1 MSTLYI
7 VATPIGN
14 LEDITHRAV
23 RVLSEVDL
31 ILAEDTR
38 VTRKLLEHYDIT
50 TKTSAWHQHSD
61 AKSFTQVKAVFDQ
74 GKSIAYVSDAGTP
87 GISDPGGKLI
97 ELTREQCPE
106 VKIVPIPGAS
116 ALGAAISIAGI
127 PMDDFVFMGFLP
139 HKKGRQTALRR
150 IAATESP
157 VILFESVHR
166 IHKLLTEL
174 AETKK
179 NVIVCRELTKK
190 FESIYRGSPQE
201 VAEQLKPAETKGEF
215 VVIVHNYGR

>member
-1 MSTLYI
+1 MAELYI

-38 VTRKLLEHYDIT
+38 VTRNLLAHYGIAI
-50 TKTSAWHQHSD
+50 KTHAWHQHSTSKD
-61 AKSFTQVKAVFDQ
+61 FSFVKTLFGQ
-74 GKSIAYVSDAGTP
+74 GKTIAYVSDAGTP

-97 ELTREQCPE
+97 ELTLRECPE
-106 VKIVPIPGAS
+106 VKIVQLPGAS

-127 PMDDFVFMGFLP
+127 PMDEFIFMGFLP

-150 IAATESP
+150 ITQAESP

-174 AETKK
+174 AGSGKQ
-179 NVIVCRELTKK
+179 VIVCRELTKK
-190 FESIYRGSPQE
+190 FETVYRGTPE
-201 VAEQLKPAETKGEF
+201 DVAKELKPAETKGEF
-215 VVIVHNYGR
+215 VVIIHEHE